1 MTTRTDL
8 DELNKVRR
16 RLENTAATRLAQA
29 LGALSPSDPL
39 YETLVADAIRAVGEY
54 YGDATAQAALAWYEQ
69 VRPAGAVPMRM
80 PSIEA
85 PPVRIDGAARI
96 LQTRGKDVLVQNM
109 RTQLRSRSRDM
120 VRRCMDRDPAV
131 VSWAR
136 VPAGATTCAFCLMLA
151 SRGWVYRSQ
160 ETAEHR
166 KRGDRY
172 HADCDCTVAPSWDR
186 KPPAISGYDPDS
198 LYSQYMA
205 ARNEADGTDESS
217 ILAAM
222 RRMDLPG
229 CSESVRPN

>member
-1 MTTRTDL
+1 MTSRADL

-16 RLENTAATRLAQA
+16 RLENAAAAQLARA

-39 YETLVADAIRAVGEY
+39 FESLVADAVRAVGEY
-54 YGDATAQAALAWYEQ
+54 YGDAAAQAALSWYEQ
-69 VRPAGAVPMRM
+69 LRPAGSAPMRM
-80 PSIEA
+80 PSVEA
-85 PPVRIDGAARI
+85 QPITIDGAPAI
-96 LQTRGKDVLVQNM
+96 LRSRGADVLVQNM
-109 RTQLRSRSRDM
+109 RTQLRRRSRDM

-166 KRGDRY
+166 RQGDRY
-172 HADCDCTVAPSWDR
+172 HADCDCTVAPSWGR

-205 ARNEADGTDESS
+205 ARSEADGVDESS

-222 RRMDLPG
+222 RRMDLPN
-229 CSESVRPN
+229 CSETVRPS